1 VFETIIEKS
10 LDTLTSLHLH
20 IKKEH
25 VGIIMTMILTAQT
38 DLSELHIENLTIQQE
53 DDTIQQEDDEE
64 WRLIYRIG
72 GEQK

>member
-38 DLSELHIENLTIQQE
+38 DLSELYIENL
-53 DDTIQQEDDEE
+53 TIQQEDDEE